1 MFSLTRPLEGLTE
14 FPPECG
20 PPGGAGR
27 AHTAGPLL
35 LLEPAVSGQEVGAS
49 SLRSSETSWSHPW
62 SLGNPEDI
70 WRLTVSPFF
79 KEEIR
84 DN

>member
-35 LLEPAVSGQEVGAS
+35 LLEPAVSGQEVGAQA
-49 SLRSSETSWSHPW
+49 LRPA
-62 SLGNPEDI
+62 L
-70 WRLTVSPFF
+70 
-79 KEEIR
+79 
-84 DN
+84 